1 MKTLYIKIS
10 IQFNTTLL
18 GIGIYPTLCQI
29 LPLRAVSIFSKP
41 VEHFSAFFSVF
52 ISACLA
58 NTKRPAVGP
67 TCPQSLE
74 CLSLTSMRCGK
85 ICLV

>member
-41 VEHFSAFFSVF
+41 RGLKRAARVF
-52 ISACLA
+52 KK
-58 NTKRPAVGP
+58 NP
-67 TCPQSLE
+67 
-74 CLSLTSMRCGK
+74 
-85 ICLV
+85 